1 VLGVGSELRGDDVA
15 GVLVARRLAA
25 WCARTGAARLAAFDG
40 GAAPENLTG
49 ELARFAPDAVVLVDA
64 AHLDRPP
71 GTVEL
76 VPAERI
82 GGLTFSTHM
91 LPATIVLDYVR
102 STTGARTFVLGIQ
115 LGQKDVMAKPSPAV
129 LSAVRR
135 VVAAFRGI
143 AAEA

>member
-1 VLGVGSELRGDDVA
+1 VA
-15 GVLVARRLAA
+15 GVLLTLRLAP
-25 WCARTGAARLAAFDG
+25 CYPRTGAARLAAFDG

-64 AHLDRPP
+64 AHLGRPP

-129 LSAVRR
+129 VAAVKR
-135 VVAAFRGI
+135 VVAAFRRVAA
-143 AAEA
+143 AAE

>member
-64 AHLDRPP
+64 AHLGRPP

-143 AAEA
+143 AEA